1 LAKLAKNSWRLED
14 EEIQVGGDVHQ
25 PFLRSKALL
34 ELDHPE
40 NHKAGEGIFVLTT
53 AEVEKLK
60 LTQEEQKLLRPFH
73 YAEEIDSYCYN
84 LEVRRYLIY
93 TPVGIAKD
101 IESAPNKYPNIKFHL
116 DKYQSVITSD
126 HKPYGIHRARQP
138 EWFEDPEKI
147 ICVRKTRY
155 PKFTVVP
162 EAWYGDQAVL
172 IIRLTKHTQ
181 ISPYFA
187 AAILNSK
194 LAHFWL
200 FQQKRQ
206 GNQLQVDKEVLLHF
220 PFPEINLSKPQDEKL
235 YDDVIN
241 LAIKAVEQRRELET
255 TKKSEKDIFGEK
267 TKELQAALE
276 KTKGEIDQLVF
287 VLYGLTTK
295 EIQQVESVAG
305 GT

>member
-1 LAKLAKNSWRLED
+1 
-14 EEIQVGGDVHQ
+14 
-25 PFLRSKALL
+25 
-34 ELDHPE
+34 
-40 NHKAGEGIFVLTT
+40 
-53 AEVEKLK
+53 
-60 LTQEEQKLLRPFH
+60 
-73 YAEEIDSYCYN
+73 
-84 LEVRRYLIY
+84 
-93 TPVGIAKD
+93 
-101 IESAPNKYPNIKFHL
+101 L
-116 DKYQSVITSD
+116 DKYQPVVTSD

-172 IIRLTKHTQ
+172 IIRLTKHAQ
-181 ISPYFA
+181 ISPHFA
-187 AAILNSK
+187 VAILNSK
-194 LAHFWL
+194 VGHFWL

-220 PFPEINLSKPQDEKL
+220 PFPNVNLSKPQDKKL

-255 TKKSEKDIFGEK
+255 TRRSEKDIFGEK
-267 TKELQAALE
+267 TKEFQAAIE

-295 EIQQVESVAG
+295 EIQQVENVAG